1 MVSNGSA
8 TPASKRHA
16 RAQTN
21 NPRGFRRRGSRS
33 NGKQGRD
40 DGDNPRYRST
50 HHRTASW
57 RRQNEAVQAVLFLP
71 RLAFGMDWQA
81 LVCRRVRR
89 LAPRPLS
96 PHSCATTPRQWP
108 KVTLNREEPGNRVM
122 SIQTIHDEFANHIQ
136 SGKPSPKMP
145 TQGSHDPAPSLAD
158 FRKSAAKISKEW
170 NSVFELLATR

>member
-16 RAQTN
+16 KPQGPTTLE
-21 NPRGFRRRGSRS
+21 GSE
-33 NGKQGRD
+33 G
-40 DGDNPRYRST
+40 
-50 HHRTASW
+50 A
-57 RRQNEAVQAVLFLP
+57 EAA
-71 RLAFGMDWQA
+71 AWQA
-81 LVCRRVRR
+81 TR
-89 LAPRPLS
+89 
-96 PHSCATTPRQWP
+96 
-108 KVTLNREEPGNRVM
+108 VTLNREEPGNRVM

-136 SGKPSPKMP
+136 SGKPSPTMP

>member
-1 MVSNGSA
+1 MA
-8 TPASKRHA
+8 TILDVGQYITELLPGVDKMKLYKLCYFPKVGIWPGLASPSLPTSSKA
-16 RAQTN
+16 GATAQ
-21 NPRGFRRRGSRS
+21 
-33 NGKQGRD
+33 
-40 DGDNPRYRST
+40 
-50 HHRTASW
+50 
-57 RRQNEAVQAVLFLP
+57 
-71 RLAFGMDWQA
+71 
-81 LVCRRVRR
+81 
-89 LAPRPLS
+89 S

-108 KVTLNREEPGNRVM
+108 RVTLNREEPGNRVM